1 MGRIGAEMLFA
12 FSTPPNADAS
22 VASTSGFDAATTR
35 AALPGF
41 GAEVSN
47 PSTPPNADASLAPVS
62 GFDAAATRAA
72 LPRFGAEVYA
82 TSTPPNADA
91 SVERST
97 SGFDAATTRAA
108 LPGFGAEVY
117 ATSTPP
123 NADASVE
130 RSTSGFGAATTKVAL
145 PGFGA
150 EGYTPSTPPNADTS
164 VASTSGFG
172 VVDPK
177 VTKPEPGT
185 GVMSTSVSARMATVF
200 LILRKPVPWRKRR
213 MASCGLGAPVPSG
226 APWPGP
232 YLSGWPAGIRSAST
246 SSGHFLPSGFEHRGH
261 RHLVLH
267 STCRLKHLCAV

>member
-22 VASTSGFDAATTR
+22 VAPTSGFDAATTR
-35 AALPGF
+35 AAL
-41 GAEVSN
+41 S
-47 PSTPPNADASLAPVS
+47 
-62 GFDAAATRAA
+62 
-72 LPRFGAEVYA
+72 RFGAEVYA
-82 TSTPPNADA
+82 T
-91 SVERST
+91 
-97 SGFDAATTRAA
+97 
-108 LPGFGAEVY
+108 
-117 ATSTPP
+117 
-123 NADASVE
+123 
-130 RSTSGFGAATTKVAL
+130 
-145 PGFGA
+145 
-150 EGYTPSTPPNADTS
+150 STPPNADTS

-213 MASCGLGAPVPSG
+213 MASCGLGAPVPRG

>member
-41 GAEVSN
+41 GAEVS
-47 PSTPPNADASLAPVS
+47 
-62 GFDAAATRAA
+62 
-72 LPRFGAEVYA
+72 
-82 TSTPPNADA
+82 
-91 SVERST
+91 
-97 SGFDAATTRAA
+97 
-108 LPGFGAEVY
+108 
-117 ATSTPP
+117 
-123 NADASVE
+123 
-130 RSTSGFGAATTKVAL
+130 
-145 PGFGA
+145 
-150 EGYTPSTPPNADTS
+150 TPSTPPDADAS
-164 VASTSGFG
+164 VAPTNGFG

-213 MASCGLGAPVPSG
+213 MASCGLGAPVPRG

-267 STCRLKHLCAV
+267 STCRLKHLFAV

>member
-41 GAEVSN
+41 GAEVLN

-62 GFDAAATRAA
+62 GFGAAATRAA
-72 LPRFGAEVYA
+72 LPR
-82 TSTPPNADA
+82 
-91 SVERST
+91 
-97 SGFDAATTRAA
+97 
-108 LPGFGAEVY
+108 FGAEVY

-200 LILRKPVPWRKRR
+200 SILRKPVPWRKRR

-226 APWPGP
+226 APWPVP